1 MTGHAFGYAEIGNIL
16 DETGRQRMERI
27 RKNGSA
33 RELALSGAAAILP
46 LVCAVRIFLLLRA
59 RDSVYTMGIFP
70 LTLLFGL
77 YCLWKGALFQ
87 ENALF
92 SVPVRLI
99 LAAGFT
105 SLQVLG
111 LLYSHPGITGVP
123 EAVLWTVCFTPAA
136 FAGLNRLFFL
146 AKWRAEELT
155 DMSEKGAAAADEH
168 NVRKGA
174 FWGAFAL
181 IFGGFCIPFA
191 TYYPAI
197 MAYDVIPQ
205 LDQIRVSGLTT
216 HHPLIHTLMLKGCL
230 TLGELLSFLPNADRA
245 GLAAYSLIQM
255 AVVAACFAYV
265 YCFLVRHGVS
275 RGLCYVFV
283 LCAAIFPT
291 HGMLAVSI
299 TKDTIYAAL
308 TMVFTAFAYDLS
320 TGEEKPGAGWF
331 VRYTLF
337 TALLLLFRNNSVY
350 AWILYVFAASFFSL
364 RRKPFFRQACAFHG
378 AAFLLYLAVNTL
390 MVQAVSATS
399 STYAREML
407 SVPAQQIARAVQF
420 HEEEL
425 TQEDREAL
433 AAVWGENLPEY
444 VPAIADRSK
453 KDIAGDR
460 ETLRIFAGE
469 WVSLGLRYPGEY
481 LQAFLLKNKGM
492 WDLTDVTYLD
502 DVYSYAKGY
511 LQITYPGDQ
520 QPYMEALA
528 PGYVRHQKL
537 QPLQSLYRYFAAGGE
552 LWRYCPPVALV
563 MQPAFYCYLLLFYC
577 LCCIGLKKTALL
589 LPAVYLLALAGT
601 LLLGPCVLTR
611 YVYPLMLSV
620 TVLSLLLFGRG
631 RPAERRSYRG

>member
-1 MTGHAFGYAEIGNIL
+1 
-16 DETGRQRMERI
+16 MESI
-27 RKNGSA
+27 SKNRSA
-33 RELALSGAAAILP
+33 RELAFTGISALLAV
-46 LVCAVRIFLLLRA
+46 VCAGRIFLLLHGQG
-59 RDSVYTMGIFP
+59 SVYTMGIFP
-70 LTLLFGL
+70 LALLFGL
-77 YCLWKGALFQ
+77 YCLWKKALFLS
-87 ENALF
+87 EVFFPL
-92 SVPVRLI
+92 PVRVF
-99 LAAGFT
+99 LAAAFAA
-105 SLQVLG
+105 LQVLG
-111 LLYSHPGITGVP
+111 LVYSHSGISGTP
-123 EAVLWTVCFTPAA
+123 EAVLWVICFTPLT
-136 FAGLNRLFFL
+136 FAGQNMLFFL
-146 AKWRAEELT
+146 ARK
-155 DMSEKGAAAADEH
+155 AAAAAGAEEPQSG
-168 NVRKGA
+168 RKGS
-174 FWGAFAL
+174 FLGAFAL

-216 HHPLIHTLMLKGCL
+216 HHPLIHTLLLKGCL
-230 TLGELLSFLPNADRA
+230 KAGELLTFLPNPDRA

-255 AVVAACFAYV
+255 AVAAACFACV
-265 YCFLVRHGVS
+265 YCFLCRRGVWKW
-275 RGLCYVFV
+275 LCYAFV
-283 LCAAIFPT
+283 LCAAVFPT

-308 TMVFTAFAYDLS
+308 TMVFTVFAYELA
-320 TGEEKPGAGWF
+320 TGEESPGTGWF
-331 VRYTLF
+331 VRYGIL

-350 AWILYVFAASFFSL
+350 AWVLYVIAATFFIL
-364 RRKPFFRQACAFHG
+364 RGKPFFRKACVFHG
-378 AAFLLYLAVNTL
+378 AAFLLYLVLNTL

-399 STYAREML
+399 DTYAREML
-407 SVPAQQIARAVQF
+407 SVPAQQIARVVQY

-425 TQEDREAL
+425 TQEDREAI

-444 VPAIADRSK
+444 VSAIADRSK
-453 KDIAGDR
+453 KDIAGDK

-469 WVSLGLRYPGEY
+469 WISLGLRYPGEY

-492 WDLTDVTYLD
+492 WDLTDVSYLN

-511 LQITYPGDQ
+511 LQITYPSDQ

-537 QPLQSLYRYFAAGGE
+537 QPLQSLYRYFAAGDE
-552 LWRYCPPVALV
+552 LWRYCPPAALV

-577 LCCIGLKKTALL
+577 LCCIGLKKKALL

-620 TVLSLLLFGRG
+620 TVLALLLFGRG
-631 RPAERRSYRG
+631 RQRK

>member
-1 MTGHAFGYAEIGNIL
+1 
-16 DETGRQRMERI
+16 MERI

-59 RDSVYTMGIFP
+59 QGSVYTMGIFP

-155 DMSEKGAAAADEH
+155 DVSEKGAAAADEH

-275 RGLCYVFV
+275 RWLCYVFV

-364 RRKPFFRQACAFHG
+364 R
-378 AAFLLYLAVNTL
+378 
-390 MVQAVSATS
+390 SIS
-399 STYAREML
+399 
-407 SVPAQQIARAVQF
+407 
-420 HEEEL
+420 
-425 TQEDREAL
+425 
-433 AAVWGENLPEY
+433 
-444 VPAIADRSK
+444 
-453 KDIAGDR
+453 
-460 ETLRIFAGE
+460 
-469 WVSLGLRYPGEY
+469 
-481 LQAFLLKNKGM
+481 
-492 WDLTDVTYLD
+492 
-502 DVYSYAKGY
+502 
-511 LQITYPGDQ
+511 
-520 QPYMEALA
+520 
-528 PGYVRHQKL
+528 
-537 QPLQSLYRYFAAGGE
+537 
-552 LWRYCPPVALV
+552 
-563 MQPAFYCYLLLFYC
+563 
-577 LCCIGLKKTALL
+577 
-589 LPAVYLLALAGT
+589 
-601 LLLGPCVLTR
+601 
-611 YVYPLMLSV
+611 
-620 TVLSLLLFGRG
+620 
-631 RPAERRSYRG
+631 

>member
-1 MTGHAFGYAEIGNIL
+1 M
-16 DETGRQRMERI
+16 DKI
-27 RKNGSA
+27 REKATA
-33 RELALSGAAAILP
+33 RELALTGAAAL
-46 LVCAVRIFLLLRA
+46 LAAACAGRIFLLLRA
-59 RDSVYTMGIFP
+59 QGSVYTMGIFP
-70 LTLLFGL
+70 LAMLFGL
-77 YCLWKGALFQ
+77 WCLWKRALF
-87 ENALF
+87 LDSVF
-92 SVPVRLI
+92 FPVPVRML
-99 LAAGFT
+99 LAAGFAG
-105 SLQVLG
+105 LQVSG
-111 LLYSHPGITGVP
+111 LVYSHPGICSVP
-123 EAVLWTVCFTPAA
+123 EAVFWAVCFTPLT
-136 FAGLNRLFFL
+136 FAGQNMLFFL
-146 AKWRAEELT
+146 AGQAAGGGAPGQRDADLAGVPVKGV
-155 DMSEKGAAAADEH
+155 GAAHTRAG
-168 NVRKGA
+168 RKGS
-174 FWGAFAL
+174 FGGAFAL

-230 TLGELLSFLPNADRA
+230 GVGELLSFLPNADRA
-245 GLAAYSLIQM
+245 GLAVYTVLQM

-265 YCFLVRHGVS
+265 YCFLCRRGVS
-275 RGLCYVFV
+275 KWLCYAFV
-283 LCAAIFPT
+283 LCAAVFPT

-308 TMVFTAFAYDLS
+308 TMVFTAFAFELAVA
-320 TGEEKPGAGWF
+320 EESPGSAWF
-331 VRYTLF
+331 VRYGGLTV
-337 TALLLLFRNNSVY
+337 LLLLFRNNSVY
-350 AWILYVFAASFFSL
+350 AWILYVLAVSIFTLRKTSFF
-364 RRKPFFRQACAFHG
+364 RKACACHG
-378 AAFLLYLAVNTL
+378 AAFLLYLALNTL

-399 STYAREML
+399 DTYAREML
-407 SVPAQQIARAVQF
+407 SVPAQQIARVAQYR
-420 HEEEL
+420 EEEL
-425 TQEDREAL
+425 TQEDLDAL

-460 ETLRIFAGE
+460 GTLRIFARE

-492 WDLTDVTYLD
+492 WDLTDVTYLN

-511 LQITYPGDQ
+511 LQITYPSDQ

-537 QPLQSLYRYFAAGGE
+537 QPLQSLYRYFAAGDE

-563 MQPAFYCYLLLFYC
+563 MQPAFTCYLLLFYC
-577 LCCIGLKKTALL
+577 LCCIGLKKSRML

-611 YVYPLMLSV
+611 YVYPLMLS
-620 TVLSLLLFGRG
+620 TAVLTLLLFGCHAG
-631 RPAERRSYRG
+631 K